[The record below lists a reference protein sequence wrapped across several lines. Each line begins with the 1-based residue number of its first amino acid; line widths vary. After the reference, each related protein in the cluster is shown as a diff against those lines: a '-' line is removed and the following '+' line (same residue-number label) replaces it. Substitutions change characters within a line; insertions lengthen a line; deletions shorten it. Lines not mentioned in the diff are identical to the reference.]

1 MARIDDFGAAIAKH
15 VSRYPVY
22 PNVNAELSAIADA
35 LNADTTLH
43 DATIVNPPQELT
55 IGGDKTPFTNNILH
69 VINKGRGANLRSSQ
83 MGASIN
89 ALLGMSPTTP
99 AITKA
104 PAASCCVGRD
114 EQYGP
119 LHFGELELQPDLLCL
134 SMAAGSI
141 RLEWA
146 SDIIPGAT
154 SASYALTPADDD
166 HSLSCQVTAINVTG
180 SAMSMSNFVNAFLF
194 GEGSL

>member
-43 DATIVNPPQELT
+43 DATIVTPPQELT

-83 MGASIN
+83 MGSAIN
-89 ALLGMSPTTP
+89 SLLGMSVSTP
-99 AITKA
+99 AISTPPTATPYSAAVGDTLTASTGVWDGA
-104 PAASCCVGRD
+104 PSSYEYQWGRTTIGIWAPED
-114 EQYGP
+114 IQDATSSTHV
-119 LHFGELELQPDLLCL
+119 LRQR
-134 SMAAGSI
+134 MAAWMFIAG
-141 RLEWA
+141 
-146 SDIIPGAT
+146 
-154 SASYALTPADDD
+154 
-166 HSLSCQVTAINVTG
+166 
-180 SAMSMSNFVNAFLF
+180 
-194 GEGSL
+194 

>member
-22 PNVNAELSAIADA
+22 PNVNAELSAIAAA

-43 DATIVNPPQELT
+43 DATIVTPPQELT

-83 MGASIN
+83 MGSAIN
-89 ALLGMSPTTP
+89 GLLGMSPTTP
-99 AITKA
+99 AITKPPVASGGQDSSNTVHCTSGSWNYNPTSYAYQWLRGPYDGA
-104 PAASCCVGRD
+104 PDPGGVI
-114 EQYGP
+114 
-119 LHFGELELQPDLLCL
+119 L
-134 SMAAGSI
+134 
-141 RLEWA
+141 
-146 SDIIPGAT
+146 GAT

-166 HSLSCQVTAINVTG
+166 HSLSCQVTAINVAG
-180 SAMSMSNFVNAFLF
+180 SAMSISNFVNAFLF
-194 GEGSL
+194 G